1 MRVRVWL
8 WFVAVCVWSLL
19 VRTGGLGLA
28 DAVHGCGNSTG
39 WDEKGE
45 KEKSPPSTRTAELS
59 GVTGNAGPVSDRI
72 GSWPLKV
79 ECTPH
84 RMRLQPGLVLGC

>member
-1 MRVRVWL
+1 MLWLVVCCGTRVEL
-8 WFVAVCVWSLL
+8 W
-19 VRTGGLGLA
+19 VRTGGLAG
-28 DAVHGCGNSTG
+28 AVHGCGNSKG

-45 KEKSPPSTRTAELS
+45 KEKSAPSMRTAELS
-59 GVTGNAGPVSDRI
+59 GVTGSAGPVGDRI

-84 RMRLQPGLVLGC
+84 KMRLQPGLVLGC